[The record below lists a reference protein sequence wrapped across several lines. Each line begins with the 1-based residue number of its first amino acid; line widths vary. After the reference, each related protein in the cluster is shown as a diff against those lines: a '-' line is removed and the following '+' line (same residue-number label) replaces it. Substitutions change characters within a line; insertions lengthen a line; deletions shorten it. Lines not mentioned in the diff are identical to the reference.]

1 VDKILGAV
9 HERLTKEIDHWQDR
23 YFHLSDAV
31 EAGKQ
36 PRVQPEMAKRRV
48 EEMRARLEQRTKELM
63 AKRNVISSPPVVVG
77 GALVVPAGLLA
88 QRKGEETPLFSL
100 DAARRGTIERIAM
113 QAVMDREHANGYR
126 TKDVAAEKCGWDI
139 SSYKDGEVDRHIE
152 VKGRAKGMST
162 ITVTRNEIMY
172 ALNQEDK
179 FLLAVVF
186 VDENDNADGPHYV
199 RKPFNSEPDWGVASV
214 NYDLNDLLQ
223 RAEAL

>member
-1 VDKILGAV
+1 
-9 HERLTKEIDHWQDR
+9 
-23 YFHLSDAV
+23 
-31 EAGKQ
+31 
-36 PRVQPEMAKRRV
+36 
-48 EEMRARLEQRTKELM
+48 
-63 AKRNVISSPPVVVG
+63 
-77 GALVVPAGLLA
+77 
-88 QRKGEETPLFSL
+88 
-100 DAARRGTIERIAM
+100 
-113 QAVMDREHANGYR
+113 
-126 TKDVAAEKCGWDI
+126 
-139 SSYKDGEVDRHIE
+139 
-152 VKGRAKGMST
+152 MST